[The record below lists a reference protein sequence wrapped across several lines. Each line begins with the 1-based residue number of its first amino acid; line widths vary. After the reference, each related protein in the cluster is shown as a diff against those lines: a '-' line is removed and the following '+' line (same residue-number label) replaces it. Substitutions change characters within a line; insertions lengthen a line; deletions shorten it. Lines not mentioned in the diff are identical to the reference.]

1 MSNMKSTIKKI
12 SLGII
17 TLLILGFGV
26 QAFAATLDELNSKK
40 DQLTDQLD
48 KAQSA
53 SVNKQKEIKSLSEQI
68 SNLENEI
75 SATEEKI
82 SETSGQISQTQAS
95 IDSLGTQVKKKTAEL
110 NDLKKKINA
119 AIVEIYR
126 FSSRSSWELVFS
138 MDNLSETSNQIKYTE
153 AIQVQVKSMYNKQL
167 TIKEELDKQ
176 KADEE
181 AKKEELDNL
190 RARQEE
196 YMKGAQYQASQK
208 DKLKNM
214 TAQQKEEYDALAQK
228 LQSEIANISSEIYA
242 ERQRQAGGGWQLGGG
257 GSGYSFGCGR
267 VDPWNFYTC
276 QCTSYAAWY
285 WNAVLGKSWTNTR
298 PGSGSAYNWG
308 NLGADQGYSVSST
321 PRVGAIISWS
331 QGLYPGDQWGHVAI
345 VEAVNSDG
353 TIDLSE
359 YNYVYREG
367 FSRRNHVDPASEG
380 VAYRYIY

>member
-1 MSNMKSTIKKI
+1 MSNMKGIVRRV
-12 SLGII
+12 SLAVVALFVLGSGIE
-17 TLLILGFGV
+17 V
-26 QAFAATLDELNSKK
+26 FAADLDELYNQK
-40 DQLTDQLD
+40 DQLTDQLE
-48 KAQSA
+48 KTQSA
-53 SVNKQKEIKSLSEQI
+53 SSSKQQEIKSLSEQI
-68 SNLENEI
+68 SNLESEI
-75 SATEEKI
+75 ATTESKI
-82 SETSGQISQTQAS
+82 SETNGQISQTEAS
-95 IDSLGTQVKKKTAEL
+95 IGSLSTQVKKKTAEL
-110 NDLKKKINA
+110 NDLKRKINA

-138 MDNLSETSNQIKYTE
+138 VDNLSETSNQVKYTE
-153 AIQVQVKSMYNKQL
+153 AIQVQVKSMYNKQM

-228 LQSEIANISSEIYA
+228 LQNEIANISSEIYA
-242 ERQRQAGGGWQLGGG
+242 ERQRQAGGGWSLGGG
-257 GSGYSFGCGR
+257 GSGYSFSCGR

-285 WNAVLGKSWTNTR
+285 WNAALGKSWTNTR
-298 PGSGSAYNWG
+298 PGSGSAYNWA
-308 NLGADQGYSVSST
+308 NLARDQGYSVSST
-321 PRVGAIISWS
+321 PQVGAIISWG

-345 VEAVNSDG
+345 VEGVNSDG

-367 FSRRNHVDPASEG
+367 FSRRTHVDPASEG
-380 VAYRYIY
+380 VGFSYIY